1 MIANQ
6 NIGSATNLIYKTNQ
20 MYITI
25 TPQKLGKTYG
35 QSSASFVGYLEKEN
49 QGIEQEGMEHFFNQY
64 GDEISAEEVIK
75 EIDGNAAKLKK
86 IEPKFYSITVSPSKY
101 ELRRL
106 ENSSNDLKRYTR
118 ELMKDYVKCFNREIN
133 GRPISVD
140 DIKYYAKIEHQ
151 RTFKGTDRQIRENQ
165 PYATKILQLKNEVRN
180 IESGS
185 MEGNIRKREREIAKL
200 ESQAPHQQNG
210 KRIVQ
215 GMQKEGN
222 QSHIH
227 IIVSRKDASNSV
239 SLSPGSK
246 YKAST
251 VEMHGKKVGRGFNRD
266 QFFERAEKTFDKTFG
281 YQRNFAETYKARKDF
296 IKNPKIYFAS
306 LMKLPTNE
314 KAIAFKLMGKA
325 GLPIMPSIPTNQVQ
339 LALKVFNRLRRGVGV
354 AIKSSSI
361 GI

>member
-1 MIANQ
+1 
-6 NIGSATNLIYKTNQ
+6 

-25 TPQKLGKTYG
+25 TPQKLGTNYS
-35 QSSASFVGYLEKEN
+35 QSSADFVGYLEKEN
-49 QGIEQEGMEHFFNQY
+49 KGLEQQDMEHFFNQY
-64 GDEISAEEVIK
+64 GDEISAEEVVK
-75 EIDGNAAKLKK
+75 EIDGNTAKLKK
-86 IEPKFYSITVSPSKY
+86 KEPKFYSITVSPSKY
-101 ELRRL
+101 ELRKL
-106 ENSSNDLKRYTR
+106 QNNSQDLKTYTR
-118 ELMKDYVKCFNREIN
+118 ELMKDYVTSFNREIN
-133 GRPISVD
+133 GRPIAIE

-151 RTFKGTDRQIRENQ
+151 RTFKGTDFQIKENQ
-165 PYATKILQLKNEVRN
+165 PFATKILQLKTDIRN
-180 IESGS
+180 IQEGRAD
-185 MEGNIRKREREIAKL
+185 GNIRKMEKEIAKL

-215 GMQKEGN
+215 GMPKAGD

-227 IIVSRKDASNSV
+227 IIVSRKDASNRF

-246 YKAST
+246 YKASDVELNGKT
-251 VEMHGKKVGRGFNRD
+251 VKRGFDRD
-266 QFFERAEKTFDKTFG
+266 GFFEKAEKTFDKTFG

-314 KAIAFKLMGKA
+314 KALAFKIMRESNI
-325 GLPIMPSIPTNQVQ
+325 PIMPSIPVTQAQ
-339 LALKVFNRLRRGVGV
+339 LAMKIFNRLRRGAEV